1 MIQGFGPRFPYVAQK
16 ENTWGVAGPR
26 KATRVSVFRV
36 YIHLACGGPGKGMN
50 MNTRRMTEAL
60 CLNFARQPEMSML
73 LRLDWERSR
82 HLML

>member
-16 ENTWGVAGPR
+16 ENTWGAAGPR

-60 CLNFARQPEMSML
+60 SQFC
-73 LRLDWERSR
+73 
-82 HLML
+82 

>member
-26 KATRVSVFRV
+26 KATRVSVSRV
-36 YIHLACGGPGKGMN
+36 YIRLACGGTGKGMD

-60 CLNFARQPEMSML
+60 FLSFASQPEMTVL
-73 LRLDWERSR
+73 LSFDWEI
-82 HLML
+82 MK